1 MHQMIIKDIATS
13 TTFDCYFGQFFDGIT
28 SGATS
33 SIEIMLVGATGS
45 ITGGFDGRTRS
56 VPIHGFKWNHCTG
69 RVYHQSK
76 T

>member
-13 TTFDCYFGQFFDGIT
+13 TTFDCYFAQFFDGIT

-33 SIEIMLVGATGS
+33 SIEIMLVGATGNS
-45 ITGGFDGRTRS
+45 ITGGFDRFAVRS
-56 VPIHGFKWNHCTG
+56 NSWLQMEPLHRQRN
-69 RVYHQSK
+69 HQSK